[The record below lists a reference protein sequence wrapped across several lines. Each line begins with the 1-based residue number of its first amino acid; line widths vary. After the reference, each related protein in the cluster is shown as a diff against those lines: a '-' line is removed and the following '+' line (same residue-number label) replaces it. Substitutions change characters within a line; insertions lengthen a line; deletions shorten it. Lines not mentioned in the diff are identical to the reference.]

1 MKYNRLI
8 PELSELLEYNPE
20 NGHLIWNP
28 PTKGRR
34 VKGNVAGFVG
44 SDGNRLIAYKGVHV
58 PYGKVC
64 LYKATGKIPDH
75 VIHIDGDKTNFK
87 LQNIASAPFAIT
99 HLLRKAVS
107 KAPLPKGIVFHKST
121 GRYTARIQRKDRTI
135 HVGTFENLDLAVKER
150 EKVLMRLIST
160 L

>member
-8 PELSELLEYNPE
+8 PELSDLLEYNPA

-34 VKGNVAGFVG
+34 VKGNVAGYVG
-44 SDGNRLIAYKGVHV
+44 SDGNRLIGYKGVHV

-64 LYKATGKIPDH
+64 IYKATGKIPDH
-75 VIHIDGDKTNFK
+75 VIHIDGDNTNFK
-87 LQNIASAPFAIT
+87 LNNFASVPFAIS
-99 HLLRKAVS
+99 HLLRKPVR
-107 KAPLPKGIVFHKST
+107 KAPMPKGIVFHKST

-135 HVGTFENLDLAVKER
+135 HVGTFDTLESAVNAR